1 MKIRI
6 EEYDDWL
13 ARELEKALHPTKN
26 RATKLSADARR
37 ALDEAKEF
45 FEDLSRKADGKLA
58 TKKDPISYRAARVV
72 GRVAKDAISSIE
84 RIQIPQE
91 VTWDSY
97 KLLRDNLSNT
107 ARSLRDQRTST
118 QREIHGLYLLDML
131 SFSGVVDRIGKTGEK
146 ISQFLEGD
154 GENLQ
159 RAKTLTD
166 IARTIQLTESELEA
180 RGKETADLTAA
191 LDHLSSFVKDRTEEF
206 EKIASN
212 DSLKQILEIEKEL
225 RKESRE
231 FRTDTLTHLQRPLR
245 KLRDLS
251 QRGEIALRSEER
263 DALSEYIQSPYKSF
277 LSRNSGPYLTPILTN
292 LKSALNSGKM
302 GLSHRKNARI
312 AVQLGELT
320 TTEHLAQKQTK
331 GRTLLGQRQR
341 LLKDQNVK
349 NLYQERKVVLK
360 KIEDGRKEEHLAM
373 EKLHS
378 AQDKIKTLDKHFEDL
393 LGQAESKTKQYL
405 SRDIQIERPRAKQ

>member
-1 MKIRI
+1 MKVRI
-6 EEYDDWL
+6 EEYDAWL
-13 ARELEKALHPTKN
+13 AQELEKALRPTKN
-26 RATKLSADARR
+26 RAAKLSDDARR
-37 ALDEAKEF
+37 ALDEAKGF
-45 FEDLSRKADGKLA
+45 FEDLSRKADGNLT

-72 GRVAKDAISSIE
+72 GRVAKDAISNIE
-84 RIQIPQE
+84 RIQIPRE

-97 KLLRDNLSNT
+97 KVLRDNLSNS
-107 ARSLRDQRTST
+107 ARSLRDQRTNT

-131 SFSGVVDRIGKTGEK
+131 SFSGVVDRIAKTGEK

-166 IARTIQLTESELEA
+166 IARTIQQTKSELEA
-180 RGKETADLTAA
+180 REKETTDLTTA
-191 LDHLSSFVKDRTEEF
+191 LDQLSTVVKERTEEF

-212 DSLKQILEIEKEL
+212 DSLKQVLEIEKEL

-231 FRTDTLTHLQRPLR
+231 FRADTLTHLQRPLR

-312 AVQLGELT
+312 AVQLDELT
-320 TTEHLAQKQTK
+320 TTEHLAHKQTK
-331 GRTLLGQRQR
+331 GRTLLSQRQR
-341 LLKDQNVK
+341 LLQDQKVK

-360 KIEDGRKEEHLAM
+360 KIEEGRKEEHQAL
-373 EKLHS
+373 EKLQS
-378 AQDKIKTLDKHFEDL
+378 AQARIQSLDKHFEDL

-405 SRDIQIERPRAKQ
+405 SRDVQMERPRAR